1 MIRFQVNTKRKT
13 PGIYRAFLLALDLM
27 PYHFWNCD
35 MRTMMNVQTN
45 VRSIAPM
52 IIQATTFVPTFCLF
66 VLLIYFPSL
75 LS

>member
-1 MIRFQVNTKRKT
+1 MLT
-13 PGIYRAFLLALDLM
+13 PGRLPGVLIVSDLI

-35 MRTMMNVQTN
+35 MSTMMNVQTN

-52 IIQATTFVPTFCLF
+52 ITQATTFVPTFCLF